1 MTLGLGIDIVDTR
14 RFQAW
19 LDRPGMAGRYFG
31 AEEEAAAR
39 SRGTE
44 AAASLAVRFA
54 AKEAFGKALGT
65 GLEGLR
71 LKDIEV
77 VQDGR
82 GKPSLRL
89 SGAAR
94 AKYEALGAKTA
105 HLSLSH
111 DGDQAVA
118 VVVLEG

>member
-14 RFQAW
+14 RFSAW
-19 LDRPGMAGRYFG
+19 LARPGMVARFFS
-31 AEEEAAAR
+31 AEEEKAAR
-39 SRGTE
+39 SKGLE

-65 GLEGLR
+65 GLSGLKLR
-71 LKDIEV
+71 DIEV
-77 VQDGR
+77 AQDER
-82 GKPSLRL
+82 GKPFLRL

-94 AKYEALGAKTA
+94 DKLSAMGASAA
-105 HLSLSH
+105 HVSLSH

-118 VVVLEG
+118 VVIIEG

>member
-1 MTLGLGIDIVDTR
+1 MTLGLGIDIVEAR
-14 RFQAW
+14 RLADW
-19 LDRPGMAGRYFG
+19 LDTPGMVARFFS

-39 SRGTE
+39 SKGLE

-54 AKEAFGKALGT
+54 AKEAFGKALGS
-65 GLEGLR
+65 GLSGLR
-71 LKDIEV
+71 LRDIEV

-89 SGAAR
+89 SGGALAR
-94 AKYEALGAKTA
+94 FEALGASAA

-111 DGDQAVA
+111 DGGQAVA
-118 VVVLEG
+118 IVILEG